1 MHPLD
6 PYRAATLL
14 IRQMGPDAAED
25 HARDR
30 QLELLG
36 EHDSAGAAAWV
47 QARAAIRELARTQPR
62 PGEAKQ

>member
-6 PYRAATLL
+6 PYRAATVL
-14 IRQMGPDAAED
+14 IRQMGTDAAED
-25 HARDR
+25 HVRDR

-47 QARAAIRELARTQPR
+47 LVHAAIRELGRTR
-62 PGEAKQ
+62 RNDGEALA

>member
-1 MHPLD
+1 MHQLD
-6 PYRAATLL
+6 PYRAATVL

-36 EHDSAGAAAWV
+36 EHDSAGAEAWV
-47 QARAAIRELARTQPR
+47 QVRAAIRELGRTR
-62 PGEAKQ
+62 RRGDETLA